1 MFLRSRFCW
10 HGNLRRGPGI
20 YCPSPIWT
28 IVYIFQACNFLDL
41 LSIYTLKYFVCVYG
55 ADNSALQDVKQ
66 DLRELMSA
74 DEPYSKAAECYVRC
88 FRDREWIEQL
98 IFN

>member
-1 MFLRSRFCW
+1 M
-10 HGNLRRGPGI
+10 
-20 YCPSPIWT
+20 
-28 IVYIFQACNFLDL
+28 
-41 LSIYTLKYFVCVYG
+41 CVYG